1 MRRFQ
6 HSYLTTIV
14 ILLTAILI
22 AGGCSRNFTVV
33 KAQSKANTNQQGR
46 TQYDP
51 NRVPSA
57 VDEQLHEGLI
67 LFREGRYDEAQ
78 GLFEE
83 AIAADP
89 DGWSGHYYLARLMI
103 HQKKYDPAIDELYL
117 ALDLAPDEP
126 RTRSN
131 IYRSLAECLE
141 LQGQFTKAE
150 LHYRTALNLFP
161 ESTPAREGLS
171 RLQSVHQSSPQ

>member
-1 MRRFQ
+1 MRRF
-6 HSYLTTIV
+6 HYSYLTAIA
-14 ILLTAILI
+14 LLLI
-22 AGGCSRNFTVV
+22 TVLITSGCSRNFTVV
-33 KAQSKANTNQQGR
+33 KTQPKVQDDQPGR

-51 NRVPSA
+51 DRVPSA
-57 VDEQLHEGLI
+57 AEEQLHEGLI
-67 LFREGRYDEAQ
+67 LFRGGNTKEARQ
-78 GLFEE
+78 MFEQ
-83 AIAADP
+83 AIVADP

-103 HQKKYDPAIDELYL
+103 RQEQYRDAIDELYL
-117 ALDLAPDEP
+117 GLDLAPDEP

-141 LQGQFTKAE
+141 LQGQYTQAE

-171 RLQSVHQSSPQ
+171 RLQSVRQPAP

>member
-1 MRRFQ
+1 M
-6 HSYLTTIV
+6 
-14 ILLTAILI
+14 LI

-33 KAQSKANTNQQGR
+33 KAQPKAQVNQQDR

-51 NRVPSA
+51 DRVPSTT
-57 VDEQLHEGLI
+57 DEQLHEGLI
-67 LFREGRYDEAQ
+67 LFREGRYTEAQ
-78 GLFEE
+78 GLFEQ
-83 AIAADP
+83 AIAVEP
-89 DGWSGHYYLARLMI
+89 DDWSGYYYLARLMI
-103 HQKKYDPAIDELYL
+103 RQENYAVAIEQLYF
-117 ALDLAPDEP
+117 ALDLVPDEP

-171 RLQSVHQSSPQ
+171 RMQSVRRPSP